1 MVFAARMPISMS
13 SLTKANSSC
22 PMAHMDNGDAC
33 ELGQLPSKK
42 GFSGNEELRSTM
54 PQVFI
59 RLHRLQPYQF
69 QLYVDVVSCVHAANK
84 CSGLF
89 SLAWTKN
96 GQADN
101 TRQHCDY
108 RVTPSSPQNLEQHSD
123 KHDVTCPSAN
133 QAPGATKAGQLPGVK
148 HRRVRALSKNFF
160 ASRGS
165 ARHA

>member
-1 MVFAARMPISMS
+1 MVFAARMPISIS

-89 SLAWTKN
+89 FLAWTKN

-101 TRQHCDY
+101 ARQHCDY
-108 RVTPSSPQNLEQHSD
+108 RVTPSYPWIRSSAPTSMTWHAHLLIKHLARPKLVSCLE
-123 KHDVTCPSAN
+123 
-133 QAPGATKAGQLPGVK
+133 
-148 HRRVRALSKNFF
+148 
-160 ASRGS
+160 
-165 ARHA
+165 